1 MSNQNIPPEEPGQ
14 NQINANEDKQSPP
27 ALQLIDTPQTPPTN
41 TLTATNDQTEPPMEV
56 HHHGHVH
63 EKKKWKEYLFQFLM
77 LFLAVFCG
85 FLAENQREHYV
96 ENLREKQFISS
107 LVNDIKVD
115 TARLNQLIEN
125 RNTRES
131 KLDSLTFLIN
141 SDNAD
146 QYTRDIYFLATT
158 IPRITLFQFTANDG
172 TMQQLKNAGG
182 LRLIRS
188 HSVTDNIINYD
199 NAIRS
204 LNGLNDQEQSIIN
217 IQREIAPKI
226 LIGLELGDFTDSD
239 NLPVRVNRSPAL
251 MPGYKT
257 SVNEFN
263 YRLVSVKNINKGY
276 RREARKLLLQA
287 TDLLSVLKKQYHLD

>member
-1 MSNQNIPPEEPGQ
+1 
-14 NQINANEDKQSPP
+14 
-27 ALQLIDTPQTPPTN
+27 
-41 TLTATNDQTEPPMEV
+41 MEV
-56 HHHGHVH
+56 HAHTHT
-63 EKKKWKEYLFQFLM
+63 ERKKWKHYFWEFLM
-77 LFLAVFCG
+77 LFLAVFAG

-96 ENLREKQFISS
+96 EHLREKQFIKS

-115 TARLNQLIEN
+115 TARLNRLIEG
-125 RNTRES
+125 RNIRES
-131 KLDSLTFLIN
+131 RLDSLSLFLN
-141 SDNAD
+141 SDYAD
-146 QYTRDIYFLATT
+146 QHTKDIYFLATV

-188 HSVTDNIINYD
+188 YAVTDGIINYD

-204 LNGLNDQEQSIIN
+204 LHSLDEQEQHIIN

-226 LIGLELGDFTDSD
+226 LIGLELGNFTDSD
-239 NLPVRVNRSPAL
+239 NLPVRIDRSPVL

-257 SVNEFN
+257 SLNEFN
-263 YRLVSVKNINKGY
+263 YRLVSVKNVNKGY

-287 TDLLSVLKKQYHLD
+287 TNLLNILKEQYHLK